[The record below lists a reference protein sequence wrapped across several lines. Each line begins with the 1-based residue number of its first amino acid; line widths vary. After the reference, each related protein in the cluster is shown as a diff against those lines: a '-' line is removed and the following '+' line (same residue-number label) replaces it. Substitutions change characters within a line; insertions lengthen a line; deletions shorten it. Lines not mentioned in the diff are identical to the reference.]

1 MSRAESQQVLD
12 GQFTVEADRL
22 TVSKLAEEVLKETLA
37 MCMRSDGD
45 LGYHPDDSWTLDGL
59 CVRYKG
65 KL

>member
-1 MSRAESQQVLD
+1 MSRAESRQVLD

-45 LGYHPDDSWTLDGL
+45 LGVPPG
-59 CVRYKG
+59 
-65 KL
+65 

>member
-45 LGYHPDDSWTLDGL
+45 LGVPPGWFLNFGWFM
-59 CVRYKG
+59 CQI
-65 KL
+65 

>member
-37 MCMRSDGD
+37 MCMHSDGG
-45 LGYHPDDSWTLDGL
+45 LGVLLG
-59 CVRYKG
+59 
-65 KL
+65 